1 MLNDL
6 GPILL
11 LLIPIVAIIGGITSG
26 IVRTLSRQKM
36 IELAQRERIAA
47 IERGI
52 DPAKLPPIPLID
64 SEDVVGTF
72 EQRSRRRSQGLMIG
86 GIVLLALSSA
96 VTTIAVVLEPHENH
110 WVAGVVPGF
119 VGIALLLCAWLVRP
133 KNGGESGTRGD
144 RM

>member
-26 IVRTLSRQKM
+26 IIKTLSRQRM

-47 IERGI
+47 IERGV
-52 DPAKLPPIPLID
+52 DPAKLPPLPSFD
-64 SEDVVGTF
+64 AEEVFGTF
-72 EQRSRRRSQGLMIG
+72 EQRSRRRSQGLMIA
-86 GIVLLALSSA
+86 GIVLMALASA
-96 VTTIAVVLEPHENH
+96 VTTIGVVMEPMENH
-110 WVAGVVPGF
+110 WVVGVVPGS

-133 KNGGESGTRGD
+133 RNGGSESR
-144 RM
+144 

>member
-26 IVRTLSRQKM
+26 IVRTLSRQRM

-52 DPAKLPPIPLID
+52 DPAKLPPLP
-64 SEDVVGTF
+64 SFEPEEAFGTF
-72 EQRSRRRSQGLMIG
+72 EQRSRRRSQGLMIA
-86 GIVLLALSSA
+86 GIILIALSSA
-96 VTTIAVVLEPHENH
+96 VTTIGLVMEPHENH
-110 WVAGVVPGF
+110 WVVGVAPGS
-119 VGIALLLCAWLVRP
+119 VGMALLLCAWLVRP
-133 KNGGESGTRGD
+133 KNGAS
-144 RM
+144 